1 MTTRPIT
8 EKEYK
13 ELQTLIATG
22 FEYLEN
28 GKLKKFRPNKQLLLA
43 ITLESNLGLRI
54 SDIQKLTNNNFKNGC
69 LEITEKKTGKL
80 QYRELNSQIYN
91 IVKDYVIENGLKKD
105 EPLIKVKTRA
115 IQKQLKIV
123 TDYMGLDNI
132 STHSFR
138 KFFATNQYNLSD
150 NNIELVKELLNH
162 SSIATTQR
170 YIRVSQ
176 EKINEV
182 SRNFFIDLYN

>member
-13 ELQTLIATG
+13 KLQTLIATG

-54 SDIQKLTNNNFKNGC
+54 SDVEKLTNNNFKNGC

-91 IVKDYVIENGLKKD
+91 IVKDYVIENGLKPN

-123 TDYMGLDNI
+123 TEYMGLDNI

-138 KFFATNQYNLSD
+138 KFFATNQYNMSD

-162 SSIATTQR
+162 SSIATTQK
-170 YIRVSQ
+170 YIRVNQ
-176 EKINEV
+176 QAINNASKNYFV
-182 SRNFFIDLYN
+182 G